1 MIENLIISLHI
12 FYVLNIYVKLHSN
25 LMLFTIRSINLF
37 LMRNFRQQKLEI

>member
-1 MIENLIISLHI
+1 MIENLTVRLHV
-12 FYVLNIYVKLHSN
+12 FYILNIYVKLHSN